1 MKIDGEILQQ
11 LFANGRNGTY
21 NNQIVL
27 GLQVLAPVLAIA
39 ASCSKSDNVVG
50 KEVGVNSF

>member
-39 ASCSKSDNVVG
+39 ASCSKSDNVDG